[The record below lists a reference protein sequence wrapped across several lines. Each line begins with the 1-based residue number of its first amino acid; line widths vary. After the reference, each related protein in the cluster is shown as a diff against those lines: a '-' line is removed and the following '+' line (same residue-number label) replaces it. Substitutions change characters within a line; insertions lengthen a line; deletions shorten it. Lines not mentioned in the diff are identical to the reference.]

1 MASPCVK
8 LVWIH
13 ATYQYNAP
21 RAGCEAL
28 SAVSLYTDAFLPGL
42 DLDPDEHTHLYD
54 ILLDIYR
61 MVSIRYYM

>member
-13 ATYQYNAP
+13 ATYQYNAQ

-28 SAVSLYTDAFLPGL
+28 SAVSLYTDALLSGL
-42 DLDPDEHTHLYD
+42 DLDSDELTHLYD
-54 ILLDIYR
+54 IQLDIYR